1 MQKSFTKTGL
11 KIGDKVETI
20 GGWEKIVLEV
30 FENTFVVD
38 NQNDGLELI
47 SFLDAIN
54 EGWTI
59 LPEEPACAPSL
70 EFIPCNHMSNRTI
83 CTWCVEEGKIK
94 PEDYD
99 TNINFQITGEAINDA
114 IIKNNNELIE
124 EIEKIK
130 CRRCGKNISECA
142 KGRWSR
148 PLCTVNGV
156 TWDEHVIGISVIDK
170 IIESKN
176 DLLSKE

>member
-20 GGWEKIVLEV
+20 GGWEKTVLEV
-30 FENTFVVD
+30 FENFFVVD

-83 CTWCVEEGKIK
+83 CTWCVG
-94 PEDYD
+94 
-99 TNINFQITGEAINDA
+99 
-114 IIKNNNELIE
+114 
-124 EIEKIK
+124 
-130 CRRCGKNISECA
+130 
-142 KGRWSR
+142 
-148 PLCTVNGV
+148 
-156 TWDEHVIGISVIDK
+156 
-170 IIESKN
+170 
-176 DLLSKE
+176 LSF